1 MRINTPLEDFTYGIW
16 WLAIIFIIFF
26 LFKVAC

>member
-1 MRINTPLEDFTYGIW
+1 MTSNPIEDFMYGIW
-16 WLAIIFIIFF
+16 WLAIVFTVFF

>member
-1 MRINTPLEDFTYGIW
+1 MSNLIEDFMYGIW
-16 WLAIIFIIFF
+16 WLAIVFIIFF